1 MPSSAIAIPP
11 HLPVG
16 SSRVPPEKLPSV
28 IVELDRDL
36 AAIVDRVIAG
46 EADESAEGELLRQG
60 QRAMQVIM
68 SRFPGPVTFERAR
81 IATVPSPPRPSE
93 CGPVLRLVAHE
104 RRVALPFVI
113 ERLEDAD
120 PETRGWATHLLC
132 ELPYPEAIPHLLPRL
147 RDVDASTRASAIH
160 ALVSIAR
167 TSRDAVRDALL
178 GLTRSVDAEQR
189 AAAMP
194 VVAEL
199 REAALVPELV
209 HALGDGYEQVVVAA
223 NIALVKVTGQDFGED
238 ARGWLRWWEQN
249 ARRNR
254 VEWMIDALTHDVSEI
269 RRAAGDELRALSREY
284 FGYSSDLPPR
294 DRERAQQR
302 YRDWWITEGRTRFHR
317 S

>member
-1 MPSSAIAIPP
+1 
-11 HLPVG
+11 
-16 SSRVPPEKLPSV
+16 
-28 IVELDRDL
+28 
-36 AAIVDRVIAG
+36 
-46 EADESAEGELLRQG
+46 
-60 QRAMQVIM
+60 
-68 SRFPGPVTFERAR
+68 
-81 IATVPSPPRPSE
+81 
-93 CGPVLRLVAHE
+93 
-104 RRVALPFVI
+104 
-113 ERLEDAD
+113 
-120 PETRGWATHLLC
+120 
-132 ELPYPEAIPHLLPRL
+132 
-147 RDVDASTRASAIH
+147 
-160 ALVSIAR
+160 
-167 TSRDAVRDALL
+167 VRDALL

-194 VVAEL
+194 VMAEL

-223 NIALVKVTGQDFGED
+223 NSALVKVTGQDFGED